1 MSNNKNYQAEYY
13 IKNKQRLKDYKKK
26 YYEENKE
33 KYKDRYEKRRKTDAA
48 CIREKRAEY
57 YYRNREKILA
67 RRKKWRENN
76 KDKSRASYLRRL
88 ANRTEEEKILARQVQ
103 KMRYA
108 LWYNFKIKGKSK
120 SKYLESI
127 TGCSNQM
134 LYNHLIS
141 TWEKRYGGEWVGQ
154 PCNIDH
160 IIPLVTASTK
170 EEKEKLFFYKNLQ
183 LLTQEDNMRK
193 NTRLDFLA

>member
-1 MSNNKNYQAEYY
+1 MSNSKRYQAEYY

-33 KYKDRYEKRRKTDAA
+33 KYKDRYERRSETDIAHR
-48 CIREKRAEY
+48 REKNLEY
-57 YYRNREKILA
+57 YYKNREKILA
-67 RRKKWRENN
+67 KQKKWREDN
-76 KDKSRASYLRRL
+76 KEKSRENYLRRL
-88 ANRTEEEKILARQVQ
+88 ANKTEEEKLLAKQVQ

-120 SKYLESI
+120 SKYLEGI
-127 TGCSNQM
+127 TGCSNQV

-141 TWEKRYGGEWVGQ
+141 TWEKRYGDKWVGQ

-193 NTRLDFLA
+193 NTKLDFFA